1 MSCITVSP
9 QSPSVSQSESHLKG
23 KHHEIR
29 TEHRRHP
36 SCHFHG
42 SKPAAEATVL
52 GCAQQRKEAL
62 VKAGKIDAPWQAI
75 KHDKV
80 EAVDGKKGKE
90 WKVTFKDPAAKDK
103 AKETLYIF
111 FTAPGNFIAA
121 NFTGQ

>member
-1 MSCITVSP
+1 MKYALSTAAVLAATWMGQP
-9 QSPSVSQSESHLKG
+9 AMASEG
-23 KHHEIR
+23 G
-29 TEHRRHP
+29 

-62 VKAGKIDAPWQAI
+62 VKAGKIDASWQAI